1 MAEKIREFVNICG
14 KSASKWTRMDLNFA
28 RHTRPAI
35 YENFYRKWAKCDWS
49 STCSYLPSVDRNSQ
63 TVIVKHINTGTFPW
77 QFYCFIVTDK

>member
-35 YENFYRKWAKCDWS
+35 YENSYRNAPNAYERQRVH
-49 STCSYLPSVDRNSQ
+49 TFLPWTA
-63 TVIVKHINTGTFPW
+63 TVKLLL
-77 QFYCFIVTDK
+77 